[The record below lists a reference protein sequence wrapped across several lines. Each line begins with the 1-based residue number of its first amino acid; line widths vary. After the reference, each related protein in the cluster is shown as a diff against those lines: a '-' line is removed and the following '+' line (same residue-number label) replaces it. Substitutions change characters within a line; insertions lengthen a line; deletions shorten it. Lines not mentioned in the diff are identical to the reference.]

1 MVTTLST
8 TMVEREFW
16 SLGKKASETAKV
28 TGVYKIKTNRVRKD
42 GEPIFM
48 HQMTAVG
55 ESGDNLSKIVS
66 AADAAALW
74 KSMGKKGAL
83 PVKVAKA
90 STKKK
95 KTCAQIA
102 KDAEER
108 CEERRA
114 VKKAARKAPLKKK
127 KVASRAAAS
136 KPALRKA
143 PAKKAPARKPAA
155 KKAPARKAPAKK
167 APARR
172 KAAAK
177 K

>member
-1 MVTTLST
+1 
-8 TMVEREFW
+8 MVEREFW

-66 AADAAALW
+66 AVDAAALW

-95 KTCAQIA
+95 KSCAQIA
-102 KDAEER
+102 NDAEER

-127 KVASRAAAS
+127 VASRAAAS
-136 KPALRKA
+136 KPALRKAPVKKA

>member
-1 MVTTLST
+1 
-8 TMVEREFW
+8 MVEREFW

-90 STKKK
+90 SSTKK

-127 KVASRAAAS
+127 VAAP

-167 APARR
+167 APAKR